1 LTVSARSTENIYF
14 EGFMSMRIMQATPL
28 WLLGLF
34 VAALLLS
41 SAEAASTGRQTPDA
55 AGAVDVTDPKL
66 ARVLEE
72 ATAAAGKPRLF
83 HEHLVHERP
92 LVQPDKW

>member
-1 LTVSARSTENIYF
+1 
-14 EGFMSMRIMQATPL
+14 MSMRIMQTAPR
-28 WLLGLF
+28 WFLGLF
-34 VAALLLS
+34 VAAVLLT
-41 SAEAASTGRQTPDA
+41 SAFRTEAASTGRQTPDA

-92 LVQPDKW
+92 LVQPEKW